1 MADERL
7 AALDVGDRRIGV
19 AVSDASRTLAQPLG
33 IFIHKGWVSDIQ
45 TLRRML
51 EPYGVN
57 LLVLGDPLQE
67 DGSPSAQ
74 SAKIHA
80 FGGALS
86 QSGFDIVYCDER
98 ETSQEAVA
106 LLRTAGGRARR
117 GSIDAAAAA
126 LILQRYLDETRNNG
140 YRN

>member
-1 MADERL
+1 MSDERL

-19 AVSDASRTLAQPLG
+19 AVSDASQTLAQPLG
-33 IFIHKGWVSDIQ
+33 IFIHKGWASDIQ
-45 TLRRML
+45 TLRHML
-51 EPYGVN
+51 EPYGTSR
-57 LLVLGDPLQE
+57 LILGDPLQE

-74 SAKIHA
+74 SAKVHA

-98 ETSQEAVA
+98 ETSQEAAA
-106 LLRTAGGRARR
+106 LLRTAGRSAKR

-126 LILQRYLDETRNNG
+126 LILQRYLDGARN
-140 YRN
+140 